1 MLSQRTVAF
10 LETFAQASNLVYPE
24 GGFLYRYEFAY
35 CQAHNQ
41 LSGDLLSAL
50 EREDSAEY
58 ADISAGELNDMARF
72 FQGALGNHTKDA
84 PSGNAIRTART
95 LIDYLKEDLQN
106 DLVGLVVED
115 GSVDMTV
122 SLEMASKSTNNYSWL
137 ELFWSVD

>member
-24 GGFLYRYEFAY
+24 GGFLFRYEFAY
-35 CQAHNQ
+35 SQAHNQ

-50 EREDSAEY
+50 QHDEVTEY
-58 ADISAGELNDMARF
+58 AEVSVGELNDMARF
-72 FQGALGNHTKDA
+72 FQGALGNYTKDA
-84 PSGNAIRTART
+84 PSGNAVRTART

-115 GSVDMTV
+115 GSGDMTV
-122 SLEMASKSTNNYSWL
+122 SLEMANKATNNYSWL